1 VPDSALLHWSLGLR
15 HYTSFTSPIRK
26 YADLTVHRQ
35 ILGMLHHHKSRAA
48 LSKSDLAA
56 DDGAVD
62 NFTARAR
69 LLNAHEANH
78 AAFKKAVENMFTVL
92 SDRRVPF
99 TISIDSKNSKISV
112 SAEVG
117 SFRVSRDFSRLGLDD
132 RITAFGQPAHT
143 AKKR

>member
-35 ILGMLHHHKSRAA
+35 VIGMLQHLKSRAA
-48 LSKSDLAA
+48 SSKCDPVA
-56 DDGAVD
+56 DDGAVE
-62 NFTARAR
+62 NFIARAR

-78 AAFKKAVENMFTVL
+78 AAFKKAVETMFTVL
-92 SDRRVPF
+92 SDRRVPY
-99 TISIDSKNSKISV
+99 TISIDSKYSKISA

-117 SFRVSRDFSRLGLDD
+117 SFRVSRDISRLALDD

>member
-1 VPDSALLHWSLGLR
+1 
-15 HYTSFTSPIRK
+15 
-26 YADLTVHRQ
+26 
-35 ILGMLHHHKSRAA
+35 MLHHRKSLTAS
-48 LSKSDLAA
+48 SKSDLAA
-56 DDGAVD
+56 DAGAVE

-78 AAFKKAVENMFTVL
+78 AAFKKAVETMFTVL
-92 SDRRVPF
+92 SDPRVPY
-99 TISIDSKNSKISV
+99 TISIDSKNSKICV

-117 SFRVSRDFSRLGLDD
+117 SCRVSRDISRLGLDD